1 MEDVIKMVRR
11 GFLSGAVVKNS
22 PANSRNA
29 RDMGLIPGLGRSS
42 GIGNGK
48 PLQYSCL

>member
-29 RDMGLIPGLGRSS
+29 RDMGLIPGLGRYPGVGS
-42 GIGNGK
+42 GNIF
-48 PLQYSCL
+48 QYS